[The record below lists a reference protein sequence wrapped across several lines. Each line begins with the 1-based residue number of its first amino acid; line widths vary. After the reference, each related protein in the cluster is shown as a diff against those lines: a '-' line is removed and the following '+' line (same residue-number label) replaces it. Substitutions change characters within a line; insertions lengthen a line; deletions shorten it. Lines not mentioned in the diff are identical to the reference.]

1 MGKNWYQDLEDDLD
15 ERNEAIGRAFVAA
28 NNPELV
34 TKDPEPARSEP
45 VQLSIFGDEEKEVK
59 EKHPKQGRVG
69 STRGT
74 EYILLTKR
82 GQPVRVRYEEGYGPE
97 LLEEDDDDNEIEL

>member
-28 NNPELV
+28 INPELV
-34 TKDPEPARSEP
+34 ATDPEPARSEP

-59 EKHPKQGRVG
+59 E
-69 STRGT
+69 
-74 EYILLTKR
+74 ETKN
-82 GQPVRVRYEEGYGPE
+82 QNVVYRYEEKENGIALTAVMLFIVTGEFTSPMSS
-97 LLEEDDDDNEIEL
+97 LSDFTLP